1 MHYRHDLIP
10 FLLLLLYGP
19 LAALPGTGDHPVQ
32 ARLLAT
38 VDAVVPGQ
46 VFKIG
51 VELKMEEDWHT
62 YWSFSGDAGLPIEIA
77 WQSPDGYTA
86 GPLQWPLPSKYEEEG
101 GLTVYGYADEVLLA
115 ATVDGAGGLV
125 VGDTLYLAAEV
136 SWLVCRE
143 LCIPGDTSLALALPV
158 AKVYRPGAHQALFD
172 RYAARVPGALDE
184 RVELNFTVRGT
195 RDLEVELGFTRE
207 TSTFSAGDQIPDFYP
222 QAADDF
228 EFSTQ
233 RIRPDRLLLSL
244 KPYGDTTIDSLRGV
258 LVYRA
263 NGQVEAGEVALDLRS
278 ALKAEQGGPGLLER
292 DFNTIGDKVVR
303 SLWVYI
309 AFAALGGL
317 ILNLMPCVLPVISL
331 KILGFV
337 NQAVEDARRV
347 RQLGWAFCG
356 GILATFLALA
366 LVVLLLKGG
375 GEQIGWGFQFQYPGF
390 VMAMV
395 ALVFALALSL
405 FGVFEIL
412 LPGTSGDMGGLGG
425 REGLSGSFLNGVLA
439 TILATPCT
447 APFLGT
453 ALGFA
458 FAQPPFVV
466 LVVFAAIGIGMALP
480 YMVLALKPAW
490 MGWLPKPGPWM
501 GWFKQLMGFLLMA
514 TVLWLLWVLGNQVG
528 VEGVVWTGAFLLGLG
543 LACWV
548 WGQWGSFLHGGRSQK
563 IARLTA
569 FVLVAGSYGLFLHPL
584 LVVEQEIAAV
594 DGKLADELDWHPF
607 SIGGVEELVA
617 NGQMVFIDFTAEW
630 CWTCKVNERMV
641 LSQGAVRQRFT
652 ELDVAL
658 VKADWTNR
666 NAEITQLL
674 SAFGRS
680 GVPLYVIFPAGRP
693 DSPLILPE
701 VITAELVLKK
711 LEEAAAV
718 AGEIPR

>member
-1 MHYRHDLIP
+1 VHRRYNLIP
-10 FLLLLLYGP
+10 LLLLLLYGP
-19 LAALPGTGDHPVQ
+19 LAALPGAGDHPVQ

-46 VFKIG
+46 VFNIG
-51 VELKMEEDWHT
+51 VELKMEEGWHT

-158 AKVYRPGAHQALFD
+158 AKVNRPSAHQALFD

-207 TSTFSAGDQIPDFYP
+207 TSTFSAGEQIPEFYP

-263 NGQVEAGEVALDLRS
+263 NGQVEAAEVALDLRS
-278 ALKAEQGGPGLLER
+278 ALQAGEGGPGLLER

-309 AFAALGGL
+309 AFAVLGGL

-337 NQAVEDARRV
+337 NQAGEDARRV

-390 VMAMV
+390 VMAMA

-412 LPGTSGDMGGLGG
+412 LPGTSGEMGGLGG

-458 FAQPPFVV
+458 FAQSPFVV
-466 LVVFAAIGIGMALP
+466 VVVFAAIGIGMALP

-528 VEGVVWTGAFLLGLG
+528 VEGVVWTGAFLLGLA

-548 WGQWGSFLHGGRSQK
+548 WGQWGSFLHAGRSQK
-563 IARLTA
+563 IARVTA

-584 LVVEQEIAAV
+584 LAVEQEMAAV
-594 DGKLADELDWHPF
+594 DGNLADELDWRPF

-630 CWTCKVNERMV
+630 CWTCKVNERVV
-641 LSQGAVRQRFT
+641 LSQEAVRQRFT

-674 SAFGRS
+674 RAFGRS

-711 LEEAAAV
+711 LEEAAAI
-718 AGEIPR
+718 AGEISR